1 MEDMIAKILEM
12 DEKAQELSE
21 ETQSYKVN
29 FEQDLIAKKEEI
41 KSRYLELARIR
52 IEKNRAV
59 EDEKAEKFFKEYE
72 EKQKSV
78 LKAMEDL
85 YKQQGEE
92 WVNQIFNRT
101 IGV

>member
-41 KSRYLELARIR
+41 KSRYLELARNR
-52 IEKNRAV
+52 IEKNRV
-59 EDEKAEKFFKEYE
+59 IENENAEKIFKEYE
-72 EKQKSV
+72 EKQSLA
-78 LKAMEDL
+78 LKTMEDL
-85 YKQQGEE
+85 YKQKGDE
-92 WVNQIFNRT
+92 WINKIFNRT
-101 IGV
+101 MGV

>member
-12 DEKAQELSE
+12 DEKAKKISE
-21 ETQSYKVN
+21 ETQSYKMN
-29 FEQDLIAKKEEI
+29 CEQELIAKKEEI

-52 IEKNRAV
+52 VEKNRVA
-59 EDEKAEKFFKEYE
+59 EEEKAEMLFKEYE
-72 EKQKSV
+72 EKQKAV
-78 LKAMEDL
+78 LENMENL
-85 YKQQGEE
+85 YKQKGDE